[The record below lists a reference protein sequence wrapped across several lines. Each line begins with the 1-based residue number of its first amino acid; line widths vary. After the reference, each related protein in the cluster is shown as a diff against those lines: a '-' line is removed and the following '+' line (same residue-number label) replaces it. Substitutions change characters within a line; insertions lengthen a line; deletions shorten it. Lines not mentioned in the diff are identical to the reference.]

1 MQYFAAHLQ
10 TIIYLQDMVRR
21 MVWKPHGR
29 LARKKFE
36 ESDWE

>member
-10 TIIYLQDMVRR
+10 TTIYLQDMVRR

-29 LARKKFE
+29 LARKMFE
-36 ESDWE
+36 ESGWE